1 MRSTMCFASAL
12 VSTIAGLMLAGCVS
26 VSGERGAAA
35 VNEQLRTRGAPAA
48 DFDASPRSAVPAG
61 TDLTADRAV
70 QLAFERSPA
79 VRELYAEIGL
89 SAADL
94 IGARRLPNP
103 TLGYTRLTGGGAE
116 QITRSVSFGFA
127 DLLLLPSRTK
137 LANADYE
144 NTRDRVAAKLLAL
157 ESDVRTAWYEAAAA
171 AQDADVA
178 ALAARTAQAS
188 AEYARRLDAAGT
200 ITPRSLALE
209 LASAADGAIVAARAR
224 ADALRAR
231 AQLATLVGLS
241 TREDWRTPA
250 RLPAPPEADALPAA
264 SVDQALQM
272 RLDLAAARR
281 EATAFDAVLGTARAW
296 RWLGALEIGYE
307 HETET
312 DGARLRGLTFAFTLP
327 LFGFNRDG
335 VLRAEA
341 ARNAAHARATTL
353 ELAVRNDVA
362 LAQDRMATARDVARI
377 YRTALV
383 PQREA
388 ATARTLEEVNYML
401 SGAFELL
408 ATRREQFAAY
418 REYVGAVRDYWVAR
432 VDLERALGAHL
443 AGDASVPATLDLGLT
458 GESE

>member
-1 MRSTMCFASAL
+1 MRSTMCLASGL
-12 VSTIAGLMLAGCVS
+12 VSTIAATVLAGCVS

-35 VNEQLRTRGAPAA
+35 VNEQLRARGAPPA
-48 DFDASPRSAVPAG
+48 DFGVGPRPDVPAG
-61 TDLTADRAV
+61 TSLGVDEAV
-70 QLAFERSPA
+70 RLAFERSPA
-79 VRELYAEIGL
+79 VRALYAEIGV
-89 SAADL
+89 STADL
-94 IGARRLPNP
+94 VAARRPPNP
-103 TLGYTRLTGGGAE
+103 TLGYTKLTGGGAE

-127 DLLLLPSRTK
+127 DLLLLTSRTK

-157 ESDVRTAWYEAAAA
+157 ESDVRTAWYDAAAA
-171 AQDADVA
+171 AQDAEVA
-178 ALAARTAQAS
+178 LLAARAAQAS
-188 AEYARRLDAAGT
+188 ADYARRLDAAGN

-209 LASAADGAIVAARAR
+209 LASAADGEIAAARAH

-231 AQLATLVGLS
+231 AHFATFVGLS
-241 TREDWRTPA
+241 TRDDWHVPT
-250 RLPAPPEADALPAA
+250 RLPAPADADSLPAG
-264 SVDQALQM
+264 SVDHALQM
-272 RLDLAAARR
+272 RLDLAAAKR
-281 EATAFDAVLGTARAW
+281 EASAFDDVLGAARAW
-296 RWLGALEIGYE
+296 RWLGDLEIGYE
-307 HETET
+307 RETET

-341 ARNAAHARATTL
+341 ARDAAHARATSL

-377 YRTALV
+377 YRTALM

-432 VDLERALGAHL
+432 VDLERALGARL
-443 AGDASVPATLDLGLT
+443 AGDASTPATLDLGLT